1 MFYMPNAKMLFGDAR
16 VTCEGQYL
24 IHLQVPR

>member
-16 VTCEGQYL
+16 VSCEA
-24 IHLQVPR
+24 IKAAVEAKS